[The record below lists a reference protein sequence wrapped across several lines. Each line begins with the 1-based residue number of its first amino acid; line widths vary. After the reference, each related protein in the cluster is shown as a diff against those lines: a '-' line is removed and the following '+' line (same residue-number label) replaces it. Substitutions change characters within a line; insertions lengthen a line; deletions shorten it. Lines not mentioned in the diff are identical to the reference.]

1 MVSTIFAYTD
11 SFTGTKTGTAFTGCA
26 DWFSASEHEPAQS
39 GEVNQRNLPASATS
53 IEWYRNRLTFA
64 DSRQG

>member
-39 GEVNQRNLPASATS
+39 GEVNQRNLPASVVS
-53 IEWYRNRLTFA
+53 VQCNQHRMV
-64 DSRQG
+64 QK